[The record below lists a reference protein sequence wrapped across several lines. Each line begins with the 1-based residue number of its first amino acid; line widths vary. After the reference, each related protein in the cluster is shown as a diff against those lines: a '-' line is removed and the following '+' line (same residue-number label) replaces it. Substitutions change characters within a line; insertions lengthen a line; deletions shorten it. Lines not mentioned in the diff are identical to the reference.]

1 MAPVRVMVMVGVAL
15 TMMACGGN
23 GVPPPDAARMDARS
37 ADAPP
42 ITGWREVPFQPIPA
56 RPFLCVQGVG
66 GEVFFSGGSIGTGK
80 GSLALRFDGQ
90 WHELDLQVEETLWW
104 LWPRARD
111 DVWFVGEKGIAVHWD
126 GTRAMTTRLGT
137 DATLFGVWG
146 AGDEVWAVGGSPTSM
161 GDNDL
166 LYHFDGTAWTKVA
179 PPAALGVAYLKVWGS
194 GPRDVF
200 VVGRQGVI
208 VHYDGQRWARQESG
222 SQAILTTVHG
232 TGPRDVWAVGGP
244 PAVVLHYDGTGW
256 SPQAGGLGW
265 RSAAASGVWAEADG
279 TVWVVGWGGEAWRR
293 KSGTWV
299 DETPAT
305 FAQDLH
311 VVWADGLGNA
321 FAGGG
326 SFLAPAS
333 ATLVRRGFLGR
344 YGSAVPA
351 GTVSTP

>member
-1 MAPVRVMVMVGVAL
+1 MHRTWIVGVVV
-15 TMMACGGN
+15 MIACGG
-23 GVPPPDAARMDARS
+23 GRPAAPDAAPRDARPPDAPSVAA
-37 ADAPP
+37 
-42 ITGWREVPFQPIPA
+42 WREVPFQPIPA
-56 RPFLCVQGVG
+56 RPILCVQGVG
-66 GEVFFSGGSIGTGK
+66 GDVFFSGGSIGTGR

-90 WHELDLQVEETLWW
+90 WHELDIHVEETLWW

-111 DVWFVGEKGIAVHWD
+111 DVWFVGEKGIVVHWD
-126 GTRAMTTRLGT
+126 GARATAARVGT

-146 AGDEVWAVGGSPTSM
+146 SSATDVWAVGGSPTSM

-166 LYHFDGTAWTKVA
+166 LYHYDGTTWTKV
-179 PPAALGVAYLKVWGS
+179 PPPEALGVAYLKIWGS
-194 GPRDVF
+194 GPGDVF

-208 VHYDGQRWARQESG
+208 VHHDGQRWARQESG

-244 PAVVLHYDGTGW
+244 SAVVLHYDGTRWAREPGIDW
-256 SPQAGGLGW
+256 K
-265 RSAAASGVWAEADG
+265 SAAVSGVWAEADG
-279 TVWVVGWGGEAWRR
+279 TVWIAGWGGEAWRR
-293 KSGTWV
+293 KGGQWV
-299 DETPAT
+299 DETPST

-311 VVWADGLGNA
+311 VVWADGAGNA

-344 YGSAVPA
+344 YGAAVPPA
-351 GTVSTP
+351 TVSMP